1 IAGAIRALG
10 VLSYFLAAVDLLRP
24 RLLCQTASGSVSFSL
39 IRLFLQRRGEVHQV
53 VGQRAPQRDTSRFVQ
68 AADRNLRQPP
78 ITAQVRMDRFAG
90 RRPLPVNLL
99 SLLSAHALL
108 PGSYRCAIS
117 PLWFQFPPAILLRPP
132 SFPPNAQLHLLLLLT
147 FLLPLATVSPI
158 H

>member
-1 IAGAIRALG
+1 MAGAIRALG

-99 SLLSAHALL
+99 SLLAGHALL

-117 PLWFQFPPAILLRPP
+117 SLWFQFPPPILRPA
-132 SFPPNAQLHLLLLLT
+132 PPLPPHAY
-147 FLLPLATVSPI
+147 LPLFSLPPPPLPL
-158 H
+158 